1 MVFMILR
8 QGGEGLATSL
18 GKRFSHTLDVWVPP
32 AAQASAEERRRGRFA
47 VGMAMALTPV
57 MAVLSVTQL
66 AWGNPQGGLGSAAIG
81 LVLAL
86 APALYR
92 RWGRLEPIVHGV
104 LGFGWLALCYIAIS
118 SRGAGINAASVG
130 LAELP
135 LFAVLL
141 TGMRGGAVWAAIAC
155 ATEIGLA
162 LLGGAGQLVE
172 RVPPPQRMFV
182 EYSSLLIITLTLF
195 AVGVMYELW
204 RKQALLEVT
213 QQEDAIRAAERKQ
226 VQAETEARLAQAE
239 KLASIGRVTAA
250 VAHEINNPLS
260 YLGMNLRFLRDQLG
274 DTAQD
279 RDEMERAV
287 DDGIDGVSR
296 IAHLVARLGAYARG
310 DGSGADGEATDV
322 AGALDR
328 AIRLA
333 QPHTRGRAEVR
344 CEVGSVPP
352 ARGQEQALVQVFV
365 NLIVNAAQAL
375 PDDRVAGNRIDLS
388 VATTGDWV
396 AVEVR
401 DNGCGIAGDILPRL
415 GEPFFT
421 TKPIGQGTGLGLAVS
436 KATLRAL
443 GGRLEFESVPGN
455 TVARVLLPVGEGRPA
470 AAPPAR
476 AVRVAADIPALRIL
490 IVDDDERVARSLQRV
505 LAAHDVAAVATGAA
519 ALELLARR
527 GDFDLILCDL
537 MMPGMT
543 GMDLHR
549 AVAEAHPA
557 LAPRMVFITGGAI
570 TENAR
575 AFCERHADRVVGKPV
590 SADELTR
597 ILRAAAASGDAG
609 RPPTRA

>member
-1 MVFMILR
+1 MILR
-8 QGGEGLATSL
+8 QGGEGLGTSL
-18 GKRFSHTLDVWVPP
+18 GKRFSQTLDVWVPP
-32 AAQASAEERRRGRFA
+32 AAKASAEQRRRGRFA
-47 VGMAMALTPV
+47 VGMALALTPV

-92 RWGRLEPIVHGV
+92 RIGRLEPIVHGV

-141 TGMRGGAVWAAIAC
+141 TGMRGGAAWVAIAC
-155 ATEIGLA
+155 CTEIALA

-172 RVPPPQRMFV
+172 RVPPSQRMFV

-204 RKQALLEVT
+204 RKHALVEVT
-213 QQEDAIRAAERKQ
+213 QQQDAIRAAERGQ

-260 YLGMNLRFLRDQLG
+260 YLAMNLRFVREQLG
-274 DTAQD
+274 DAGQD

-287 DDGIDGVSR
+287 DDAIDGVAR
-296 IAHLVARLGAYARG
+296 IAHLVTRLGAYARG
-310 DGSGADGEATDV
+310 DGSRNQGEATDL

-352 ARGQEQALVQVFV
+352 ARGQEHALVQVFV

-375 PDDRVAGNRIDLS
+375 PDDRTGDNRIDVS
-388 VATTGDWV
+388 VDRAGEML

-401 DNGCGIAGDILPRL
+401 DNGSGIAGDVLPRL

-436 KATLRAL
+436 KATVRAV
-443 GGRLEFESVPGN
+443 GGRLEFESEPGN
-455 TVARVLLPVGEGRPA
+455 TVARVILPVAEGQVASAPA
-470 AAPPAR
+470 AAPA
-476 AVRVAADIPALRIL
+476 ASVAADIPALRIL

-505 LAAHDVAAVATGAA
+505 LAAHDVAAVASGAA

-527 GDFDLILCDL
+527 TDFDLILCDL
-537 MMPGMT
+537 MMPGMS

-549 AVAEAHPA
+549 AVAETYPA
-557 LAPRMVFITGGAI
+557 LAPRMVFVTGGAI
-570 TENAR
+570 TDAAR
-575 AFCERHADRVVGKPV
+575 AFCERHADRVLGKPV
-590 SADELTR
+590 SAEELSR
-597 ILRAAAASGDAG
+597 VLRAAARNG
-609 RPPTRA
+609 RDQARAAVSP